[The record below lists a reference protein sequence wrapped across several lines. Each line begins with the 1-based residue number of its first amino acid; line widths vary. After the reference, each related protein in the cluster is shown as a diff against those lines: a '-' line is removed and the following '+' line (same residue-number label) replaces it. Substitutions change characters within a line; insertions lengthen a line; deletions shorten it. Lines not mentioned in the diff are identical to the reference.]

1 MTGAAAL
8 CAAAA
13 VFAVDMVAGFDVSVA
28 ILYAVVLA
36 IAALGQ
42 SERGI
47 VLAAAGC
54 MFLAGLGWAAVHG
67 SSPDLASV
75 LRLLF
80 AATVICLTCALLV
93 GRKNLQALREAL
105 ERSRAEL
112 LDFNA
117 TLEHRVE
124 ERTADL
130 LRTEARYASLFEVS
144 SITFAEQDPGEAIA
158 IVADLKRQ
166 GVTDLAVHFAKHP
179 ALLDRCVAA
188 FRTVRVNSAC
198 ARMLGYD
205 SVEELVAVPTA
216 SLSDDI
222 ASVVL
227 RQLEMVFYGRAHIEG
242 RTVLNARDGRCVP
255 IFYTVN
261 RLPDERQLSSHL
273 DLTGQER
280 IEEMRL
286 AAQDELARAN
296 RVATVGAFSAS
307 IAHELNQPIT
317 SMVMDAQTGLR
328 WLRRAEPDPDAAIR
342 ILERLARTAQRMA
355 AIVERTRDS
364 VANGGNRR
372 AVPVDLGAL
381 AADTRDLL
389 ERDARRRDAVIVL
402 ACDAELPAVSADPV
416 VLQQVLVN
424 LLTNAMDAMLDT
436 VGERVATLSIAMV
449 DGRVEV
455 SVADRGTG
463 IAEADMDRLFQPF
476 FTTKPDGVGMGLQI
490 CRSLIEGYGGTLT
503 ASNRPEGGALF
514 TFALPVG
521 APAGDIGRSSA
532 DRHPIVSARCSDQP

>member
-1 MTGAAAL
+1 MTGAIAL
-8 CAAAA
+8 SGAAA

-28 ILYAVVLA
+28 ILYAVVLSV
-36 IAALGQ
+36 AALGQ

-47 VLAAAGC
+47 MLAAAGC
-54 MFLAGLGWAAVHG
+54 MILAGLGWAAVHG

-80 AATVICLTCALLV
+80 ATTAICLTCALLV
-93 GRKNLQALREAL
+93 GGKKLQALREAL
-105 ERSRAEL
+105 EASRADL

-144 SITFAEQDPGEAIA
+144 NITFAEQDPGEAIGV
-158 IVADLKRQ
+158 VAELKRQ
-166 GVTDLAVHFAKHP
+166 GVTDLAAHFAQHP
-179 ALLDRCVAA
+179 ALLERCVAA

-205 SVEELVAVPTA
+205 SVEDLVAVPTA
-216 SLSDDI
+216 GLSDDI

-227 RQLEMVFYGRAHIEG
+227 RQLEMIFYDREHIEG
-242 RTVLNARDGRCVP
+242 RIVLNARDGRGVP
-255 IFYTVN
+255 IYYTVN

-286 AAQDELARAN
+286 AAQEELARAN

-328 WLRRAEPDPDAAIR
+328 WLRRAEPDPEAAIR

-364 VANGGNRR
+364 VSNGGKRR
-372 AVPVDLGAL
+372 AVPVDLCAL
-381 AADTRDLL
+381 AAETRDLL

-402 ACDAELPAVSADPV
+402 ACAADIPAVSADPI

-424 LLTNAMDAMLDT
+424 LLTNAMDAMVDT
-436 VGERVATLSIAMV
+436 VGERVATLSIAVV
-449 DGRVEV
+449 DDMVEV
-455 SVADRGTG
+455 MVSDRGSG
-463 IAEADMDRLFQPF
+463 IAEEHMARLFQPF

-503 ASNRPEGGALF
+503 AANLPEGGALF
-514 TFALPVG
+514 TFALPIDALAVPDPIRNI
-521 APAGDIGRSSA
+521 APAD
-532 DRHPIVSARCSDQP
+532 